1 MQNEKGPQ
9 PKDPIRPVRILLV
22 DDHVVLRDGLEAL
35 LEGEPGLTVVGGAE
49 TGAEAIELA
58 ATQGPDVI
66 VMDLGLPDMSG
77 LEAIRAI
84 READADVRI
93 IVLSMY
99 TRREFVVPAV
109 EAGCDGY
116 IPKSSTHT
124 SLLEAIPVV
133 LRGER
138 YLHPKAAT
146 ALMRSLSEEEP
157 SEAEAF
163 ATLSEREQEVF
174 QLTALGYT
182 GREIGQKLVISPK
195 TVNTYRQRA
204 MEKLGLERRADLI
217 KFALRAGI
225 LDRFKE

>member
-1 MQNEKGPQ
+1 MQTNEQEQTQTQ
-9 PKDPIRPVRILLV
+9 PIRILLV
-22 DDHVVLRDGLEAL
+22 DDHVVLRDGLQVL
-35 LEGEPGLTVVGGAE
+35 LEGEPGLTVVGGTA

-58 ATQGPDVI
+58 RTLRPDVI

-77 LEAIRAI
+77 LEAIRTI
-84 READADVRI
+84 RDADEKVRI

-116 IPKSSTHT
+116 IPKSSTHN
-124 SLLEAIPVV
+124 SLLEAIPIV

-146 ALMRSLSEEEP
+146 ALMRSISEEEP

-163 ATLSEREQEVF
+163 AELSEREQEVL
-174 QLTALGYT
+174 QLTAMGYT
-182 GREIGQKLVISPK
+182 GREIGEKLVISPK
-195 TVNTYRQRA
+195 TVDTYRQRA
-204 MEKLGLERRADLI
+204 MEKLGIDHRTGLI

-225 LDRFKE
+225 LDDFKE

>member
-1 MQNEKGPQ
+1 MRTNEQQQTQTQ
-9 PKDPIRPVRILLV
+9 PIRILLV
-22 DDHVVLRDGLEAL
+22 DDHVVLRDGLQVL
-35 LEGEPGLTVVGGAE
+35 LEGEPGLTVVGGTA

-58 ATQGPDVI
+58 RTLRPDVI

-77 LEAIRAI
+77 LEAIRTI
-84 READADVRI
+84 READEKVRI

-116 IPKSSTHT
+116 IPKSSTHN
-124 SLLEAIPVV
+124 SLLEAIPIV

-146 ALMRSLSEEEP
+146 ALMRSISEEEP

-163 ATLSEREQEVF
+163 AQLSEREQEVL
-174 QLTALGYT
+174 QLTAMGYT
-182 GREIGQKLVISPK
+182 GREIGEKLVISPK
-195 TVNTYRQRA
+195 TVDTYRQRA
-204 MEKLGLERRADLI
+204 MEKLGIDHRADLI

-225 LDRFKE
+225 LDDFKA